1 MTAFEKIE
9 NVIVLISRG
18 ILIVLSLFTFIIAI
32 VAFIYGL
39 NLALSKETED
49 DFRPMA
55 NIEKFDETYI
65 TPEERAENIEIT
77 KTSNVIP
84 NKEIEIA
91 KKIQR
96 NLAANFKNQA
106 DFSRFITTIN
116 SYEFRLLIIE
126 SKEDLGVDINN
137 ETYLLMMLELSAKS
151 QESYVLERVSRYD
164 DVEDVLF
171 KLIAHLS
178 FEIYD
183 QYNDFERKKF
193 LEAQKVENN
202 RNLGYNLLLYSSA
215 GIGVLVII
223 ILYIILFKIEINIR
237 KISEKI
243 KS

>member
-1 MTAFEKIE
+1 MIALEKIE

-39 NLALSKETED
+39 NLALSKETQD
-49 DFRPMA
+49 DFKPMA
-55 NIEKFDETYI
+55 NIKKFDETYI
-65 TPEERAENIEIT
+65 TPEESAENIEIT

-106 DFSRFITTIN
+106 DFSRFITTKN

-126 SKEDLGVDINN
+126 FKEDLGVDINN
-137 ETYLLMMLELSAKS
+137 ETYLLMMLELSTKS

-164 DVEDVLF
+164 DVENVLF

-178 FEIYD
+178 YEIYD
-183 QYNDFERKKF
+183 QYNDFESKKF

-215 GIGVLVII
+215 GIGVFVVI

-237 KISEKI
+237 KISEKM

>member
-126 SKEDLGVDINN
+126 SKEDLGVDLNN

>member
-1 MTAFEKIE
+1 MIAFEKIE

-39 NLALSKETED
+39 NLALSKEKQN
-49 DFRPMA
+49 DFMPVA

-65 TPEERAENIEIT
+65 APEESSENVEIA
-77 KTSNVIP
+77 KTTNVIP

-126 SKEDLGVDINN
+126 FKEDLGVDINN
-137 ETYLLMMLELSAKS
+137 ETYLLMMLELSTKS

-171 KLIAHLS
+171 QLVAHLS

-183 QYNDFERKKF
+183 QYNDFKSKKI
-193 LEAQKVENN
+193 LDAQRVENN
-202 RNLGYNLLLYSSA
+202 KNLGYSLLLYSSA
-215 GIGVLVII
+215 GIGVFVII

-237 KISEKI
+237 KISEKM

>member
-126 SKEDLGVDINN
+126 SKEDLGVDLNN
-137 ETYLLMMLELSAKS
+137 ETYLLMMLELSTKS

-215 GIGVLVII
+215 GIGVFVII

>member
-1 MTAFEKIE
+1 M
-9 NVIVLISRG
+9 
-18 ILIVLSLFTFIIAI
+18 
-32 VAFIYGL
+32 
-39 NLALSKETED
+39 
-49 DFRPMA
+49 
-55 NIEKFDETYI
+55 
-65 TPEERAENIEIT
+65 
-77 KTSNVIP
+77 
-84 NKEIEIA
+84 
-91 KKIQR
+91 
-96 NLAANFKNQA
+96 
-106 DFSRFITTIN
+106 
-116 SYEFRLLIIE
+116 LIIE
-126 SKEDLGVDINN
+126 SQEDLGVDLNN

-215 GIGVLVII
+215 GIGVFVII

>member
-126 SKEDLGVDINN
+126 SKEDLGVDLNN

-215 GIGVLVII
+215 GIGVFVII

>member
-137 ETYLLMMLELSAKS
+137 ETYLLMMLELSTKS

-215 GIGVLVII
+215 GIGVFVII

>member
-65 TPEERAENIEIT
+65 TPEDRAENIEIT

-137 ETYLLMMLELSAKS
+137 ETYLLMMLELSTKS

-215 GIGVLVII
+215 GIGVFVII

>member
-65 TPEERAENIEIT
+65 TPEDRAENIEIT
-77 KTSNVIP
+77 KTSNAIP

-137 ETYLLMMLELSAKS
+137 ETYLLMMLELSTKS

-215 GIGVLVII
+215 GIGVFVII